1 VKIHAGARSF
11 DEAAPAYERARP
23 SYPAEAVSCLV
34 EELAIT
40 FDSTVV
46 DLGAGTGK
54 LTRLLLP
61 HAGRV
66 VAVEPLEG
74 MWRRL
79 VEAEPDVAVVAATA
93 EAIPLADG
101 SAGAVTAGQAFH
113 WFRARE
119 ALAEIH
125 RVLRPGGRLGL
136 VWNRRDVTVDWVAA
150 MDAVLDR
157 YERETPRFKKR
168 EWSKA
173 FSPEAP
179 FTALESRSFRHEQ
192 EMTSDLL
199 ADRVLSISFVAALPD
214 HERAQVLDEVGAL
227 VEGFPERFPLPYVT
241 ELLWCT
247 RR

>member
-1 VKIHAGARSF
+1 MG
-11 DEAAPAYERARP
+11 
-23 SYPAEAVSCLV
+23 
-34 EELAIT
+34 
-40 FDSTVV
+40 
-46 DLGAGTGK
+46 
-54 LTRLLLP
+54 
-61 HAGRV
+61 
-66 VAVEPLEG
+66 
-74 MWRRL
+74 
-79 VEAEPDVAVVAATA
+79 ATA

-113 WFRARE
+113 WFRARD

-199 ADRVLSISFVAALPD
+199 ADRVLSISFVAAESGRTYGDADL
-214 HERAQVLDEVGAL
+214 AL
-227 VEGFPERFPLPYVT
+227 AEELARRSAMAVDNARLYT
-241 ELLWCT
+241 ELSGIADTADPLSQ
-247 RR
+247 RQ